1 MCGIAGIDRAEA
13 STEVEQMLQQL
24 RHRGPD
30 GSGLDSAAGC
40 TLGHTRLAIIDVAGG
55 RQPILQRATRDHVQ
69 RRNLQSPGAAAAP
82 SARSAVCTPARIP
95 K

>member
-13 STEVEQMLQQL
+13 PAEVEQMLQRL

-30 GSGLDSAAGC
+30 GSGCDSAAGR

-55 RQPILQRATRDHVQ
+55 RQPIH
-69 RRNLQSPGAAAAP
+69 
-82 SARSAVCTPARIP
+82 
-95 K
+95 